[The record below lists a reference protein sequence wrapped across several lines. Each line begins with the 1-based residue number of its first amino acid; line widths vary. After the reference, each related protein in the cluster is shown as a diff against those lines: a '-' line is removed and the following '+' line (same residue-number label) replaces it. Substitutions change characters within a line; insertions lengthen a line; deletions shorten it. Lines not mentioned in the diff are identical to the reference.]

1 MSSHHHNK
9 HSHGHEHKH
18 DHEHESHH
26 ERRTLIAVVI
36 TAITMVVEIVVGY
49 HTRSLALLS
58 DGWHSATHVFALG
71 LTLVVY
77 VVVRRRKLVINRER
91 ALALSGFAS
100 ALILQVVAV
109 MMVFEAI
116 QRMLSHTAILFADAL
131 PVAVIGLVVN
141 AVCAVLLHSNHHHD
155 HNIRAAYLH
164 VLADSLTSL
173 LAIAA
178 LVVGYYLHIQWLDWM
193 CALVSA
199 AVITVWAVGLL
210 RQTTKVIVTI
220 VQ

>member
-1 MSSHHHNK
+1 MHQKHKHHH
-9 HSHGHEHKH
+9 HHGHEH
-18 DHEHESHH
+18 DHEHHHHSQH

-36 TAITMVVEIVVGY
+36 TAITMLVEIVVGY

-77 VVVRRRKLVINRER
+77 VVVRRSRQSINTPR

-109 MMVFEAI
+109 MMVFEAV
-116 QRMLSHTAILFADAL
+116 QRMLSHTTILFADAL
-131 PVAVIGLVVN
+131 PVAIIGLLVN
-141 AVCAVLLHSNHHHD
+141 AVCAVLLHSDNHHD

-164 VLADSLTSL
+164 VLADSVTSL

-178 LVVGYYLHIQWLDWM
+178 LVVGYYLHIQWLDWL

-199 AVITVWAVGLL
+199 GVITVWAVGLL
-210 RQTTKVIVTI
+210 RQTTKELVR
-220 VQ
+220 